1 MAFCKQETMCACQTH
16 RSLRQSRSAGV
27 QQLTVCAVCHFAVQ
41 GMFEIAEMLID
52 NAANLEAV
60 GELGNRPLHLAAAAD
75 QVQVRAAQ
83 IIGVTL
89 ELQGRRLTRVLRSGR
104 RATGPGTVGS
114 I

>member
-1 MAFCKQETMCACQTH
+1 
-16 RSLRQSRSAGV
+16 
-27 QQLTVCAVCHFAVQ
+27 
-41 GMFEIAEMLID
+41 MFEIAEMLID

-89 ELQGRRLTRVLRSGR
+89 ELAPVDKGCAVGAARNRPLHCQQHLTSKSG
-104 RATGPGTVGS
+104 
-114 I
+114 